1 MILIKERNY
10 KINLK
15 IMEFDDITYKI
26 RGCIFS
32 VYNNLGPGLFE
43 SVYEAA
49 LLYELEKAG
58 LNAQNQVPLAVHYDD
73 IVLDIAF
80 RIDILVEN
88 KVLIELKSVEELA
101 RVHYK
106 QVTTYLKLT
115 DLPIG
120 ILVNFNTDIIKD
132 NIKRIVNKYEGK

>member
-1 MILIKERNY
+1 
-10 KINLK
+10 
-15 IMEFDDITYKI
+15 MEVDEITYKI

-58 LNAQNQVPLAVHYDD
+58 LKAQNQLELAVHYDGV
-73 IVLDIAF
+73 ILDVAF

-88 KVLIELKSVEELA
+88 KVLIELKSVEELK

-106 QVTTYLKLT
+106 QVTTYLKLS
-115 DLPIG
+115 DLPVG
-120 ILVNFNTDIIKD
+120 ILVNFNTAEIKD
-132 NIKRIVNKYEGK
+132 NIKRIVNNYEEL